1 MDRNVFEHLK
11 IDTHKEL
18 GDRWMDYPV
27 LQQGEFESVSVW
39 VDYREDA
46 TILIG
51 QQGGAWVC
59 GMIIRTRVQ
68 HTSFNPCL
76 KWGKFASRTDA
87 ILWGLG
93 YILRYYSYM
102 SPLKKAALEMIEKY
116 RQPSLFDI
124 WDEH

>member
-18 GDRWMDYPV
+18 GDRWMDYPA
-27 LQQGEFESVSVW
+27 LKTSEFEYVSVW
-39 VDYREDA
+39 VEKWDEA
-46 TILIG
+46 TVLIG
-51 QQGGAWVC
+51 QQENAWVC
-59 GMIIRTRVQ
+59 GVRIFTRRGGN
-68 HTSFNPCL
+68 SFNPGL
-76 KWGKFASRTDA
+76 KWGKFASKTNA

-93 YILRYYSYM
+93 YILRNNYNI
-102 SPLKKAALEMIEKY
+102 PDIKKAALEMIEKY

>member
-1 MDRNVFEHLK
+1 MNKNVFEHLK

-18 GDRWMDYPV
+18 GERWMDYPV
-27 LQQGEFESVSVW
+27 LQEGEFERVSVW

-59 GMIIRTRVQ
+59 GIIINTRE
-68 HTSFNPCL
+68 TYCGFNPGL
-76 KWGKFASRTDA
+76 KWGKFASRTDT

-93 YILRYYSYM
+93 YILRCYSNKP
-102 SPLKKAALEMIEKY
+102 PLKKAALEMIEKY
-116 RQPSLFDI
+116 RQPSLFDL
-124 WDEH
+124 WEEH

>member
-27 LQQGEFESVSVW
+27 LQQGEFENVSVW
-39 VDYREDA
+39 VEKWQEA
-46 TILIG
+46 TVLIG
-51 QQGGAWVC
+51 QQEGAWVC
-59 GMIIRTRVQ
+59 GVRIFTNRGGNGF
-68 HTSFNPCL
+68 SPGL
-76 KWGKFASRTDA
+76 KWGKFASKTNA

-93 YILRYYSYM
+93 YILRNNYNIPYI
-102 SPLKKAALEMIEKY
+102 KKAALEMIEKY
-116 RQPSLFDI
+116 RQLSLFDI